1 MNMEELRGLFDGY
14 LKSEG
19 IVGDRNYLVVHD
31 WMDNYCLQKDD
42 VLINFEVNS
51 VRDWILKES
60 KSSDDV
66 LLTDYIRVALG
77 HLLLNLFSYNFIFK
91 DNYQCMKRVIEFY
104 LSKGYHSY
112 TIGLGLTQIM

>member
-1 MNMEELRGLFDGY
+1 MKELRGLFDAY

-31 WMDNYCLQKDD
+31 WMDDYCLQKDD
-42 VLINFEVNS
+42 VLIDLDVKS

-66 LLTDYIRVALG
+66 LITDYIRVALG

-91 DNYQCMKRVIEFY
+91 DNYQFMKRVIECY
-104 LSKGYHSY
+104 LSRGYHCY
-112 TIGLGLTQIM
+112 TIDLVIS